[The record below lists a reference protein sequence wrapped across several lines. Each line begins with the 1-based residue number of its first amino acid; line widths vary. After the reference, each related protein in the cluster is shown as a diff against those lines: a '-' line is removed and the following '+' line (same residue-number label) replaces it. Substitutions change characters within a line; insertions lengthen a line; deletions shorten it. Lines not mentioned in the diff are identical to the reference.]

1 MHDTGQRAQGGKL
14 FSRQLTLA
22 HLPEGIVRV
31 VRVVVVVLPGMGGRF
46 PA

>member
-1 MHDTGQRAQGGKL
+1 VHDTGQCDEGGKL

-31 VRVVVVVLPGMGGRF
+31 VRVVVVLLGMGGRF